1 MEDKEEYSFD
11 EKEIA
16 DAVAAVRATY
26 SDAAAAAA
34 STQTAAFDPSSGLSM
49 PEGGIEISAQCISVT
64 TRNRQVCINL
74 PLGLGRRCFT
84 IPVRIPNGTVGQAC
98 LSICTRSV
106 FGIPVPSG
114 VKVSL
119 RFGGVTI
126 ISQSFGFSC

>member
-16 DAVAAVRATY
+16 DAVASARATY
-26 SDAAAAAA
+26 SDAAAATA
-34 STQTAAFDPSSGLSM
+34 STQAAAFDLSRGLSM
-49 PEGGIEISAQCISVT
+49 AEGSVEISAQCISVT
-64 TRNRQVCINL
+64 TRNRQICINL

-98 LSICTRSV
+98 LSICTRGP
-106 FGIPVPSG
+106 FPTG
-114 VKVSL
+114 VKVTI

-126 ISQSFGFSC
+126 LSQSFGFC